1 MKQFVLILLAT
12 AVFAACTDAG
22 KQFKERNAG
31 ADSIAINF
39 FKTGGNM
46 DTVTAVKIIRNKT
59 SIDELTAMIGASA
72 TSINDTCS
80 FDGSIHFF
88 KNDRVIQDV
97 FFNSSESCRQ
107 FSFRLNGKDVATEL
121 DDKAKDFL
129 SALKS
134 K

>member
-1 MKQFVLILLAT
+1 MKQIILILLA
-12 AVFAACTDAG
+12 AAGFASCNDTG

-59 SIDELTAMIGASA
+59 TIDELTAIIGASA
-72 TSINDTCS
+72 TSINDKCG
-80 FDGSIHFF
+80 FEGSIHFF

-97 FFNSSESCRQ
+97 FFSSSESCRQ
-107 FSFRLNGKDVATEL
+107 FLFRLNGRDAATEL
-121 DDKAKDFL
+121 DDTAREFL